1 MNLLVSSAHPSAAGL
16 MAPLVEVLLHFLDGQ
31 GGHGQPAAT
40 NAEVLEHLKQ
50 NTLGASKR
58 PQLVVFF
65 TNGSFDG
72 IIGRY
77 VSAVRAAGS

>member
-1 MNLLVSSAHPSAAGL
+1 MGAVAGAEKLAVDERFDVEGLLQ
-16 MAPLVEVLLHFLDGQ
+16 FLDSQ
-31 GGHGQPAAT
+31 GGHGQSAAT
-40 NAEVLEHLKQ
+40 NAELLEHLKQ